1 MKKRD
6 SASCLNSLMR
16 VIVTLASCATF
27 AQTVAQT
34 PPQTLDQGNKWNSQ
48 TRDQFYSQDQ
58 GSQMIPLKWI
68 NALKQANGE
77 PFMAANLDRYG
88 YLPNPASTLGLPVGF
103 TTNTSNQTTHVGMT
117 CAACHTRQ
125 INVADKAYRI
135 DGGPA
140 IVDFQ
145 TFLADLDAAVNRVLT
160 DETAFNQFAIDVL
173 GGTPS
178 NAAKKK
184 LHAEVFAWFVPNHAV
199 INGSLPV
206 NSPWGP
212 SRVDAISMIFNRVT
226 GVDIGPPPTY
236 MIPENIKLAD
246 VPTRYP
252 FLWNAWIQDFTQ
264 WPGFSA
270 NGNKLL
276 ALGRNTGEVLG
287 VFATF
292 HPVKDKWKLL
302 KINYV
307 KNNSA
312 NFRGLNKLESLI
324 IKLGPP
330 KWPWALDQTLVA
342 QGALV
347 YTKKDAAQGN
357 QSCHDCHGIRKGAFR
372 SLTHETW
379 ATPIIDVGTD
389 SREIN
394 LLGAEVQTGVLEGA
408 SILGLDKLKPVDK
421 AISVVGLSVGG
432 SILQHYF
439 SLGLDWNRFSE
450 ARMKKARSAKLK
462 TETAEDVGPHQLK
475 DQWRPK
481 ATTSSGPFPYEARVM
496 QGIWAAAPYLHNG
509 SVPTLSELL
518 TPDTNRVAQFMIG
531 PAYDIDKVGLA
542 VQQTKFNFTLKTT
555 DCTDRNSGNSRCG
568 HNYGTSFSAADKRAL
583 LEYLKSL

>member
-1 MKKRD
+1 MKKQK
-6 SASCLNSLMR
+6 SILCLNGLLR

-27 AQTVAQT
+27 AQTMAQT
-34 PPQTLDQGNKWNSQ
+34 PPQTVDQGSKWNNT
-48 TRDQFYSQDQ
+48 TRVQFYSQDQ

-68 NALKQANGE
+68 KALKQTNGE
-77 PFMAANLDRYG
+77 PFMAANLERYG
-88 YLPNPASTLGLPVGF
+88 YLPNPASALGLPVGF
-103 TTNTSNQTTHVGMT
+103 TTNTGNKTTYIGMT

-125 INVADKAYRI
+125 IDVAGKAYRI

-145 TFLADLDAAVNRVLT
+145 TLLADLDAAVNNVLI
-160 DETAFNQFAIDVL
+160 DSTAFDQFAAEVL
-173 GGTPS
+173 GGSPT

-184 LHAEVFAWFVPNHAV
+184 LHDDVSAWFAPNHAV

-206 NSPWGP
+206 DSPWGP

-264 WPGFSA
+264 WPGFSD

-287 VFATF
+287 VFAKF
-292 HPVKDKWKLL
+292 HPVKDKLKLL
-302 KINYV
+302 KVNYV

-312 NFRGLNKLESLI
+312 NFRGLNKLEDLI
-324 IKLGPP
+324 MKLGPP
-330 KWPWALDQTLVA
+330 KWPFALDQTLVA
-342 QGALV
+342 KGALV
-347 YTKKDAAQGN
+347 YKKKDAAN
-357 QSCHDCHGIRKGAFR
+357 ENKSCNDCHGITKGAFR
-372 SLTHETW
+372 SIFHQTW
-379 ATPIIDVGTD
+379 ATPILDVGTD
-389 SREIN
+389 SREVN
-394 LLGAEVQTGVLEGA
+394 LLSAEVKTGVLEGA
-408 SILGLDKLKPVDK
+408 SIFGLGRLKETDK

-432 SILQHYF
+432 SILQ
-439 SLGLDWNRFSE
+439 SGVEILLGGSKTKE
-450 ARMKKARSAKLK
+450 AAVKKGN
-462 TETAEDVGPHQLK
+462 AEGGGLSQLK
-475 DQWRPK
+475 NQWRTK
-481 ATTSSGPFPYEARVM
+481 APASTGPFPYEARVM

-509 SVPTLSELL
+509 SVATLSELL

-531 PAYDIDKVGLA
+531 PAYDVDKVGLA
-542 VQQTKFNFTLKTT
+542 VQQTKFSFTLKTT

-568 HNYGTSFSAADKRAL
+568 HNYGTGFSAAEKKAL